1 MDVVVGTMDG
11 NPASMSPPC
20 PQRPDVVLV
29 TGGTGLVGRALQA
42 VVTENPCFEE
52 DWVFAGS
59 RDADLTS
66 YTSAAQLFDNVQ
78 PTRVLHLA
86 ARVGGLYANV
96 NDNVGF
102 WRQNI
107 AMQVMSGRQRPKQ

>member
-1 MDVVVGTMDG
+1 
-11 NPASMSPPC
+11 MSLPC
-20 PQRPDVVLV
+20 QRRHVVLV

-42 VVTENPCFEE
+42 VVSDTALVDE

-59 RDADLTS
+59 RDADLTL
-66 YTSAAQLFDNVQ
+66 YTSAAQLFDKVQ
-78 PTRVLHLA
+78 PTHVLHLA
-86 ARVGGLYANV
+86 ARVGGLYANA

-107 AMQVMSGRQRPKQ
+107 AMQVTSGRLKA